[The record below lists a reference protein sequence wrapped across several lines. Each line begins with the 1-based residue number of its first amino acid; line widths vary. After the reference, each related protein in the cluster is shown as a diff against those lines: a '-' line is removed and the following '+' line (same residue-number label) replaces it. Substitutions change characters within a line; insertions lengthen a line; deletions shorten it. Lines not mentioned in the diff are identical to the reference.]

1 MDYSEVLSDLV
12 KYYTKKEIIY
22 VIVEQM
28 TNQIDRIKKFEDFKN
43 MEKLI
48 KCWYYKVMVNKP
60 YYTKEE
66 VKK

>member
-1 MDYSEVLSDLV
+1 
-12 KYYTKKEIIY
+12 
-22 VIVEQM
+22 M

-48 KCWYYKVMVNKP
+48 KCWYYKVMVNKL

-66 VKK
+66 VKKLY

>member
-28 TNQIDRIKKFEDFKN
+28 TNQIDRIKKFEDFK
-43 MEKLI
+43 KRLWLI
-48 KCWYYKVMVNKP
+48 NYIIL
-60 YYTKEE
+60 
-66 VKK
+66 KKK